1 MDRENFRQS
10 VALQVLT
17 EEPSG
22 DAVADLERGVELL
35 RTVRAGSRPALL
47 RIYRPDPTLAFG
59 QRDVRLAGYEDAVKV
74 ALKHGFTPVVRKAG
88 GRAAAYH
95 RGTLIVDHI
104 EPHDDAML
112 GHQARFIH
120 FGQLYARALQRVG
133 VQAQVGE
140 LAGEYCAGEHSVHG
154 IPGPGSNTPVPVKL
168 VGTAQRVIAGAWL
181 FSSVFVISDSAPIR
195 EVLDEVYQKMQIPM
209 DQSTVGAADDLV
221 AGVKPEV
228 FLEEL
233 LTEYATEYE
242 IRR

>member
-10 VALQVLT
+10 VALHVLT

-35 RTVRAGSRPALL
+35 REVRAGSRPALL

-104 EPHDDAML
+104 EPHDDAMM

-133 VQAQVGE
+133 VQAQMGE

-154 IPGPGSNTPVPVKL
+154 IPGPASNTQVPVKL

-181 FSSVFVISDSAPIR
+181 FSSVFVTSDSAPIR

-209 DQSTVGAADDLV
+209 DPSTVGAADDLV